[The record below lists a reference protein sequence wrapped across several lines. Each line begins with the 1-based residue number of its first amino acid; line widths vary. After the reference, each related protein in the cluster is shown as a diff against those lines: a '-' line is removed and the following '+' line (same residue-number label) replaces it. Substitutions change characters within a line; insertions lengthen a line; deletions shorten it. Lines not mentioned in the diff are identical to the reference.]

1 MSAHSK
7 NDVVNVNRVRRI
19 ERIDYYILQAR
30 KESARSSFVVNPL
43 TGAAYPEAAAWKRL
57 LTGLT
62 TIPCD

>member
-43 TGAAYPEAAAWKRL
+43 TGAAYLEACRMEASVD
-57 LTGLT
+57 GVD